1 MLLPVT
7 KRVGVGVWRLATSAE
22 MRNEAILFHVSRCGC
37 GGKMVALQH
46 PTHGNLM
53 QTFPLGSL

>member
-22 MRNEAILFHVSRCGC
+22 MRNEAIFISRHGVVVA
-37 GGKMVALQH
+37 GK
-46 PTHGNLM
+46 
-53 QTFPLGSL
+53 